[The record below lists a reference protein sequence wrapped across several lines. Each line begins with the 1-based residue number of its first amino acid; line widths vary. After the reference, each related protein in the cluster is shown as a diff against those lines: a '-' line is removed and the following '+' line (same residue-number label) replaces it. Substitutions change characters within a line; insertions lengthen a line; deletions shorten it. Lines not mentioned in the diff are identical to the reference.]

1 MTSRARAGDVFGGR
15 MSMPTIALVDDD
27 QNILT
32 SVSMALEAEG
42 YRTVTY
48 TDGFAALDG
57 FNQST
62 PDLAIL
68 DIKMPRMDGTET
80 LRRLRE
86 KSDLPVIFLTSKEEE
101 FDELLGFKMGAEDF
115 IRKPFSHRLL
125 AARVKTVLRRF
136 GSNAHSL
143 PKETDAAKALER
155 GHLRIDPE
163 KHLCTW
169 KNRPI
174 ALTVTEF
181 LILQALATRV
191 GVVKS
196 RNALMDAAYDDET
209 FVDDRTIDTHVK
221 RLRKKF
227 READDAFDMID
238 TLYGVGYRFKE

>member
-1 MTSRARAGDVFGGR
+1 
-15 MSMPTIALVDDD
+15 MPTIALVDDD

-42 YRTVTY
+42 YRTVSY
-48 TDGFAALDG
+48 TDGFSALDG
-57 FNQST
+57 FNQNR

-101 FDELLGFKMGAEDF
+101 FDELLGFKMVAEDF

-136 GSNAHSL
+136 GSSAQSVPN
-143 PKETDAAKALER
+143 ETGTAKVLER
-155 GHLRIDPE
+155 GQLCMDPE

-169 KNRPI
+169 KGRPI

-181 LILQALATRV
+181 LILQALATRT

-196 RNALMDAAYDDET
+196 RNSLMDVAYDDET
-209 FVDDRTIDTHVK
+209 FVDDRTIDSHVK

-227 READDAFDMID
+227 IEADSAFDMID

>member
-1 MTSRARAGDVFGGR
+1 
-15 MSMPTIALVDDD
+15 MPTIALVDDD

-42 YRTVTY
+42 YRTVSY
-48 TDGFAALDG
+48 TDGFSALDG
-57 FNQST
+57 FNQNA
-62 PDLAIL
+62 PDLVIL

-86 KSDLPVIFLTSKEEE
+86 QSDLPVIFLTSKEEE

-125 AARVKTVLRRF
+125 AARVKTVLRRC
-136 GSNAHSL
+136 GSNSA
-143 PKETDAAKALER
+143 PAPREIDAAKMLER
-155 GHLRIDPE
+155 GQLRIDPE

-169 KNRPI
+169 KDQPV

-196 RNALMDAAYDDET
+196 RNSLMDAAYDDQT
-209 FVDDRTIDTHVK
+209 YVDDRTIDSHIK

-227 READDAFDMID
+227 RRADNAFDMID

>member
-1 MTSRARAGDVFGGR
+1 
-15 MSMPTIALVDDD
+15 MPTIALVDDD

-42 YRTVTY
+42 YRTVSY
-48 TDGFAALDG
+48 TDGFSALDG
-57 FNQST
+57 FNQKR
-62 PDLAIL
+62 PDLAIM

-125 AARVKTVLRRF
+125 TARVKTVLRRF
-136 GSNAHSL
+136 GSNAQSV
-143 PKETDAAKALER
+143 PNETAAAKVLER
-155 GHLRIDPE
+155 GQLRMDPE

-169 KNRPI
+169 KNQPV

-181 LILQALATRV
+181 LILQALATRI

-196 RNALMDAAYDDET
+196 RNSLMDAAYDDET
-209 FVDDRTIDTHVK
+209 FVDDRTIDSHVK

-227 READDAFDMID
+227 READSAFDMID

>member
-1 MTSRARAGDVFGGR
+1 
-15 MSMPTIALVDDD
+15 MPTIALVDDD
-27 QNILT
+27 CNILT

-42 YRTVTY
+42 YKTVTY
-48 TDGFAALDG
+48 TDGFSALDG
-57 FNQST
+57 FSQSA

-136 GSNAHSL
+136 EGKAQSL
-143 PKETDAAKALER
+143 PKGTDAGKVLER
-155 GHLRIDPE
+155 GQLRMDPE

-169 KNRPI
+169 KDQPI

-209 FVDDRTIDTHVK
+209 FVDDRTIDSHVK

-227 READDAFDMID
+227 READSTFDMID